1 MNADTRHDRRS
12 RLGLIVLAFVV
23 FGTSVVIA
31 ACSSQPSCSGGLHPY
46 KDKCLTNMAIQYV
59 GCTEGRGISTTN
71 EISAGV
77 GGTLK
82 VIADATLNVALKQSQ
97 TENTPVALQIVKDCM
112 EIAKTNSP
120 PDDPEQ
126 AIAAGYEKQWQ
137 DLVVSETPSIS
148 ISRSSAGIGDTV
160 RVTGSQFW
168 ANETVEVRL
177 HASVL
182 TQVKADANGAFT
194 VDITVPQD
202 APPAGFSTTI
212 TATGRS
218 SAKSA
223 DAPFQRAP

>member
-1 MNADTRHDRRS
+1 M
-12 RLGLIVLAFVV
+12 
-23 FGTSVVIA
+23 
-31 ACSSQPSCSGGLHPY
+31 HPY
-46 KDKCLTNMAIQYV
+46 KDKCLTNMAIQYI

-82 VIADATLNVALKQSQ
+82 VVADATLNVAIKKSQ

-126 AIAAGYEKQWQ
+126 ALAASYEKAWQ
-137 DLVVSETPSIS
+137 DIQVSQTPSIS
-148 ISRSSAGIGDTV
+148 TSRPSAKTGETIT
-160 RVTGSQFW
+160 VTGSQFW
-168 ANETVEVRL
+168 ANETVEIRV
-177 HASVL
+177 HASLVK
-182 TQVKADANGAFT
+182 QVKADGSGAFS
-194 VDITVPQD
+194 VEITIPND

-212 TATGRS
+212 TATGKS

-223 DAPFQRAP
+223 DAPFEVAP